1 MVQLIHLTDLHFGF
15 HRAELVAPLLV
26 RIAEA
31 RPGLVVVTG
40 DLTHRGLEG
49 QMRQARAFL
58 DGIDAPLLL
67 VPGNHDLPV
76 WNPLAR
82 CFWPFSGWRR
92 HFGRDLTPVARV
104 RDLRVL
110 GVNSADPYV
119 WQRGKIRAG
128 EIGRVLGGLDPL
140 GTNVVALHHP
150 LEHLPRVD
158 KLLARR
164 AKRAL
169 SRLEAGGV
177 HLVLSGHLHRPAA
190 AELLA
195 TGRYPRVL
203 QIQSG
208 TALCARVSDMYNEMA
223 VIDVDGTDLTLT
235 RHMAPMGTSDFTTE
249 VRQQF
254 SRADGIWHAL
264 P

>member
-1 MVQLIHLTDLHFGF
+1 MVRLIHLTDLHFGF
-15 HRAELVAPLLV
+15 HRDELVAPLLA
-26 RIAEA
+26 RIADA
-31 RPGLVVVTG
+31 RPDLVVVTG
-40 DLTHRGLEG
+40 DLTHRGREP

-58 DGIDAPLLL
+58 DRIEAPLLL

-76 WNPLAR
+76 WNVLAR
-82 CFWPFSGWRR
+82 CFWPFAGWRR
-92 HFGRDLTPVARV
+92 HFGPELTPAARV
-104 RDLRVL
+104 RDMRVL

-119 WQRGKIRAG
+119 WQRGKIRHG

-140 GTNVVALHHP
+140 GTNAVALHHP
-150 LEHLPRVD
+150 LQQLPWVD

-164 AKRAL
+164 AREAL

-177 HLVLSGHLHRPAA
+177 HLILSGHLHRPAS

-195 TGRYPRVL
+195 TGRYPRLL

-208 TALCARVSDMYNEMA
+208 TALCARVTDLNNELA
-223 VIDVDGTDLTLT
+223 VIDVDGPELVLT
-235 RHMAPMGTSDFTTE
+235 RHLAPMGTPDYTTE

-254 SRADGIWHAL
+254 SREDGVWRL
-264 P
+264 RP